1 MNVETLAQYKAL
13 HQAYISGNPGIV
25 EMLLA
30 GEIKT
35 GDGQTPQNLPLKRIQ
50 FDAWEGLSKELE
62 EVCGLLDVS
71 KREFCE
77 LAIIEALA
85 KAKTK
90 FFDAYQEATG
100 RDFADDYGVSEA
112 N

>member
-13 HQAYISGNPGIV
+13 HHAYISGNPGIV
-25 EMLLA
+25 DMLLA
-30 GEIKT
+30 GELKV
-35 GDGQTPQNLPLKRIQ
+35 GDGQMPSDLPLKRIQ
-50 FDAWEGLSKELE
+50 FDAWIGLSEELE
-62 EVCGLLDVS
+62 QVCQLLEVS

-77 LAIIEALA
+77 VALVEALH

-90 FFDAYQEATG
+90 FFDAYRDATG
-100 RDFADDYGVSEA
+100 EEFGEPVASQGK